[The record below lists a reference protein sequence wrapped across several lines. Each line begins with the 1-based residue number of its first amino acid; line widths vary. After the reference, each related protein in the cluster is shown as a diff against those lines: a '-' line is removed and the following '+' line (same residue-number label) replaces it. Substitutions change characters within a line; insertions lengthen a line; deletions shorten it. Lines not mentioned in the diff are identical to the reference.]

1 MVREGKGCSHTLPSP
16 SITEGL
22 RKRSLFGKGAQGL
35 LGVGSEMELGWL
47 MKDPEGLD
55 EEASAGIA
63 TSMKSEHPSSPGS
76 SRLRDGP

>member
-1 MVREGKGCSHTLPSP
+1 
-16 SITEGL
+16 
-22 RKRSLFGKGAQGL
+22 
-35 LGVGSEMELGWL
+35 MELGWL
-47 MKDPEGLD
+47 MEDPEGLD